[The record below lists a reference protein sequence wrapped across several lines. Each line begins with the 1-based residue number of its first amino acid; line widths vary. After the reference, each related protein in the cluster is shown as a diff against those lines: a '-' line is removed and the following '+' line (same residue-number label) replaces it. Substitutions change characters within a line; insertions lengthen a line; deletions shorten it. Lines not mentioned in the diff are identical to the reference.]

1 VTSLERWRQLM
12 RWWIRTHDVSAL
24 AEGLSRMS
32 EGDRAAALEEINEDG
47 SEVLS
52 RDLGE
57 LLRRHDRQLVLF

>member
-1 VTSLERWRQLM
+1 
-12 RWWIRTHDVSAL
+12 
-24 AEGLSRMS
+24 MS